1 MSWLGEFI
9 FEVLDSAGRPVA
21 RTELGERTSEEMAR
35 QARNLGWAARNPLPP
50 WQEITIRAD
59 LSKLFRIEPG
69 HAYKV
74 TIRRSRGLPKTDE
87 SGKPLKAVEVSCSFE
102 VPDYGILR

>member
-1 MSWLGEFI
+1 M
-9 FEVLDSAGRPVA
+9 A
-21 RTELGERTSEEMAR
+21 RTELGERTSEGLAR
-35 QARNLGWAARNPLPP
+35 PPGPNLGWADRFELVP
-50 WQEITIRAD
+50 WQETTIKAD